1 MEETVIKIG
10 GMSCQG
16 CVGNITGILTA
27 LPGVA
32 AATVSLAEGRAEVRF
47 DPARVSRAALA
58 AAVEDAGFDA
68 DFDVE

>member
-16 CVGNITGILTA
+16 CVGNIAGVLRG

-32 AATVSLAEGRAEVRF
+32 VADVSLEENAARVRF
-47 DPARVSRAALA
+47 DPARVARGDLLA
-58 AAVEDAGFDA
+58 AIEDAGFDA
-68 DFDVE
+68 E